1 MGGNSFKF
9 EILFILLRQSHWY
22 IQKDWDVVK
31 QTQKYGPL
39 NQKRLT
45 KNGTKNDL
53 YQLIFIEYWIEFVAM
68 NHCHKFFIQVQ
79 TKKED
84 NKRSTNLVLFFKAI
98 TTIDFT
104 ESWRFVRIKRGLVY
118 KNKTQTPAVSKII
131 AMKSRSLFE
140 WK

>member
-1 MGGNSFKF
+1 M
-9 EILFILLRQSHWY
+9 LLSKPRKKNGS
-22 IQKDWDVVK
+22 
-31 QTQKYGPL
+31 L

-53 YQLIFIEYWIEFVAM
+53 YQLISLEYWIEFVAM
-68 NHCHKFFIQVQ
+68 NHCHKCIIQIQ
-79 TKKED
+79 IEKED
-84 NKRSTNLVLFFKAI
+84 NKRSTNLVLFFFIAI

-104 ESWRFVRIKRGLVY
+104 ESSRFVRIKRGLVY
-118 KNKTQTPAVSKII
+118 LTSHKNKTQSPALSKII